1 MLLVADVLSFQ
12 GDIPDDALKDW
23 TDGVKAFHE
32 ARTKA
37 PSDRDDPASEAA
49 AAHFA
54 MWKDKFPNN
63 IGLLKQA
70 HDESVKLNSGH
81 KALVGNFKLMRA
93 TSAMLVNH
101 SGPKGAKKRLGLK
114 HGVHASGA
122 VLGEYVLG
130 GWCIGNIIDSKA
142 SPAARA
148 SGVLMPGS
156 MGLNVNVCGSGF
168 RATSCSRATRTLLR
182 LKRSSTVPR

>member
-1 MLLVADVLSFQ
+1 
-12 GDIPDDALKDW
+12 
-23 TDGVKAFHE
+23 
-32 ARTKA
+32 
-37 PSDRDDPASEAA
+37 
-49 AAHFA
+49 

-148 SGVLMPGS
+148 WAWPSMPGS
-156 MGLNVNVCGSGF
+156 MGLNVNVCVEWLSGDELF
-168 RATSCSRATRTLLR
+168 ARYQDTAPLEEG
-182 LKRSSTVPR
+182 VPLYPVNP